1 MELFVSFSEI
11 MHFFK
16 RNLVKFILVVLAF
29 GILCGLMPLKLY
41 HVSYSANSTITLS
54 CEVPEDA
61 GTEYRLQ
68 YTGILSTRVQTALA
82 TAGSNDLIDKTA
94 AKLGI
99 APSEISKISGDQVL
113 GAPMV
118 KVTIQT
124 TDGSRAP
131 EIADTAAQILSDQMM
146 EEFPSPKLTVTVT
159 DKAQPVSGS
168 SRRSSVLKGGILG
181 LILGFLVYVVYGL
194 ICVLGDRSVRNSRFA
209 EESLKIKLLGEIPHD
224 KRGSVRDDAFRRTR
238 SVALH
243 QLGDARRIVVASVS
257 AGDGGEETAAG
268 LAVSL
273 ARAGKNVLLVDGDLR
288 GPKLA
293 KLLGVTPQKTFENV
307 LKGACSAEAAAVA
320 VPGCD
325 GLRLIAGAKSEE
337 SPADLLAR
345 GFRGFLESVGS
356 SCDYLLVYVPAQ
368 SVYPDAGSLMEDAQ
382 GVILHAKYGST
393 TYLALKN
400 AVQGT
405 AEAGGKVA
413 GFVVS
418 DV

>member
-29 GILCGLMPLKLY
+29 GIVCGLMPLKY
-41 HVSYSANSTITLS
+41 FHQSYSANATITFS

-82 TAGSNDLIDKTA
+82 TAGSNSLLQKTA

-99 APSEISKISGDQVL
+99 DPAVISKISGDQLL

-118 KVTIQT
+118 KVTIRT
-124 TDGSRAP
+124 TDGSRAA
-131 EIADTAAQILSDQMM
+131 EIANTAAQILADDTVQK
-146 EEFPSPKLTVTVT
+146 FPSPKLTASVT
-159 DKAQPVSGS
+159 DQAKPVSSS
-168 SRRSSVLKGGILG
+168 SRRSSVMKGGILG
-181 LILGFLVYVVYGL
+181 LILGFVVYIVYGL

-209 EESLKIKLLGEIPHD
+209 EESIHIKLLGEIPHD
-224 KRGSVRDDAFRRTR
+224 KRDGAREDAFRRAR

-243 QLGDARRIVVASVS
+243 QLGDAHRIVVESIS
-257 AGDGGEETAAG
+257 LGDGGEATAAG

-273 ARAGKNVLLVDGDLR
+273 AKAGRKVLLVDGDLR
-288 GPKLA
+288 DPKLA
-293 KLLGVTPQKTFENV
+293 KMLGVTPQKTLEDV
-307 LKGACSAEAAAVA
+307 LKGVCTAEEAAST
-320 VPGCD
+320 VPDCE
-325 GLRLIAGAKSEE
+325 GLRFIAGAKTEE
-337 SPADLLAR
+337 NPADLLAR
-345 GFRGFLESVGS
+345 TFGKFMADVDSAY
-356 SCDYLLVYVPAQ
+356 DYLLVYAPAQ
-368 SVYPDAGSLMEDAQ
+368 SAYPDAGSLMESSQ
-382 GVILHAKYGST
+382 GVVLNAKYGST

-405 AEAGGKVA
+405 TEAGGKIA